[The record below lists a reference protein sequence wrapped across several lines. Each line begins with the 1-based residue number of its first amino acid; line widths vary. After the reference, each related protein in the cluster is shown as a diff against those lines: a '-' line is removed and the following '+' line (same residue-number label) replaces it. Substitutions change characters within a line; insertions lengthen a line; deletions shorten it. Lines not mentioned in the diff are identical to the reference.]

1 MFHQKKLNHVRFGT
15 ITYVRRNSLLVKNY
29 SSFGPYLYVSGISK
43 EIWLQV
49 LKLNHGGAF
58 IQTHTLSPNEISW
71 FVRFSA
77 ILAFESYSVHSYEDG
92 TSEVFGRNA

>member
-71 FVRFSA
+71 FVRISA
-77 ILAFESYSVHSYEDG
+77 IFLALL
-92 TSEVFGRNA
+92 A